1 VALAAFGSTPA
12 LVAVVVWCVMALS
25 GLLRFAGSARA
36 QADSSHSDVVQRVVR
51 NSALPIASQ
60 LIIRVI
66 DLAVAIALLRLL
78 GPERNGAYAV
88 AVVVWLYVKTI
99 SDFGLSLLAT
109 RDIARDPSRAGAIV
123 GVTTLIR
130 WLVLVLTAAPVAI
143 YVALGSDA
151 GTLSRESAVAIG
163 VLYLSIVP
171 SSFGEAINAA
181 LNGLERMDVAAWLNI
196 GVAAIRAPLAVAL
209 GATSLGIVG
218 VAIAALAGA
227 LCSTIVLARAYRAQ
241 RASKIAWR
249 SKPAER
255 WRYVR
260 DSWPLLVNSLLVS
273 LFFRVDIFI
282 VQAERGDLALGI
294 YDAAYKLINLLTIV
308 PAYATLAIF
317 PLLARRATEPDA
329 LRRAQRV
336 SGYALVT
343 LAWLIVCGVTALA
356 GVAIHI
362 LAGRAYLPE
371 AALLLRILIWFAP
384 LSFLNGVTQYGLV
397 AANRQR
403 RIVPAFALAVAFN
416 LAVNLAFVPRYGAR
430 AAATATVLT
439 EVVIL
444 VSLLALTRGQPY
456 APFDRVALGKLWRP
470 TLAGIVGACVALVL
484 RGTPFVAACASV
496 GVFAA
501 LGLATGVV
509 GAEERELLR
518 RALPRRGA
526 RRPA

>member
-1 VALAAFGSTPA
+1 VALATFGSTPSLA
-12 LVAVVVWCVMALS
+12 ATVVWCVLALG
-25 GLLRFAGSARA
+25 GLLRFAGGNRA
-36 QADSSHSDVVQRVVR
+36 QAATDESDVVQRVMR

-60 LIIRVI
+60 LVIRVI

-88 AVVVWLYVKTI
+88 AVVVWLSVKTI

-109 RDIARDPSRAGAIV
+109 RDIARDPARAGAII
-123 GVTTLIR
+123 GVTTLVR
-130 WLVLVLTAAPVAI
+130 WMVLALAAAPVAA

-218 VAIAALAGA
+218 VALAALAGA
-227 LCSTIVLARAYRAQ
+227 LCSTVVLARAYRAQ
-241 RASKIAWR
+241 RAATIAWR
-249 SKPAER
+249 SGAAER

-260 DSWPLLVNSLLVS
+260 DSWPLLVNALLVS

-282 VQAERGDLALGI
+282 VQAERGDRALGI

-317 PLLARRATEPDA
+317 PLLARRADEPDA

-336 SGYALVT
+336 SSYALVT
-343 LAWLIVCGVTALA
+343 LAWLIVCGVTSLA
-356 GVAIHI
+356 SVAIHV

-384 LSFLNGVTQYGLV
+384 LSFLNGVTQYALV

-430 AAATATVLT
+430 AAAVTTVLT

-444 VSLLALTRGQPY
+444 IALLALTRGQAY
-456 APFDRVALGKLWRP
+456 APFDREALGRLWRP
-470 TLAGIVGACVALVL
+470 TLAGVAGASVALAL
-484 RGTPFVAACASV
+484 RDAPLLAVCASV

-501 LGLATGVV
+501 LSLATGVV
-509 GAEERELLR
+509 GAQERELLR
-518 RALPRRGA
+518 RALPRRRT